1 MGEVLDSV
9 PQYWGGNDADL
20 VVSKRFFFSQQRA
33 VKKFVMLT
41 SSQKVPV
48 FLIDPWILEL
58 INKNFEQVK
67 NASQGPAS
75 DCRFFC
81 VPRDSTAFALQYHL
95 WKNEVSPQPQL
106 MGTVAPL
113 KMQNI

>member
-81 VPRDSTAFALQYHL
+81 VPRDFTAFALQYHL
-95 WKNEVSPQPQL
+95 WKNEVSRQPQL